1 MQGSAFFLDAK
12 RGQGLLLLISTVF
25 IPVISDLPSTSVFGT
40 TCMYIGS
47 WHSGCVLINMNIE
60 MLRGGKMGRT
70 FFMIMVVA
78 AVIMAAAETD
88 ITDSASEGSY
98 TNTDIII
105 ENNNGNGADTARD
118 TMLVDTTDGNGAL
131 RKRRAAAFNAAGFG
145 PANLENVRSEGLAYN
160 FFGGR
165 FWEVNDYAAIKV
177 LGETTT
183 DFDNSFLIGA
193 ALGVNFYP
201 LVTDISPYVGGEM
214 GFAFSRGGGDNSFGL
229 SFGGS
234 VGVLFFRASDVQLN
248 VEGKALVLLDETGR
262 GYPATYAARLGLL
275 F

>member
-1 MQGSAFFLDAK
+1 
-12 RGQGLLLLISTVF
+12 
-25 IPVISDLPSTSVFGT
+25 
-40 TCMYIGS
+40 
-47 WHSGCVLINMNIE
+47 

-234 VGVLFFRASDVQLN
+234 VGVLFFRASDVQWN